1 MERVINLG
9 IFQPLTESYRY
20 RKVFN
25 KNAKCEVAINKISI
39 RVARESI
46 GVIDWLYRYFGER
59 SRETENFITSR
70 MKTAQESKTPRKSIT
85 ATYIIRGS

>member
-1 MERVINLG
+1 MQISSKREYWVLI
-9 IFQPLTESYRY
+9 IESR
-20 RKVFN
+20 
-25 KNAKCEVAINKISI
+25 
-39 RVARESI
+39 
-46 GVIDWLYRYFGER
+46 VIDWLYRYFGER

>member
-1 MERVINLG
+1 MWLIKRYYCK
-9 IFQPLTESYRY
+9 SYWAYTDCLEIRY
-20 RKVFN
+20 VTKELSLDRL
-25 KNAKCEVAINKISI
+25 EVTI
-39 RVARESI
+39 VARESI
-46 GVIDWLYRYFGER
+46 GLDRTENCTGE